1 MYIVKNLEFQKKE
14 EESIEIKRKDEEI
27 THTRLTIEG
36 ELKKL
41 SQDIEIVNQQFEMID
56 AQRKECKDK
65 VDTHNS
71 HRIEMLTSTLVLKP
85 LIKRIAVIRK
95 DKENNDVRIE
105 KNRKDLYLSSSIGVG
120 YSFNYIISVIDN
132 LIETKNTLSNENDFL
147 HNEIATM
154 LYGYL
159 THEIEYLL
167 VLYLTSFP
175 DVSSF
180 DNISHIVEQ
189 LNQRDFFDTK
199 YTGFSDNMCT
209 SVNSLKEIANRKDID
224 NISVDI
230 YKGKVPKITMIVSN
244 YQNKDIK
251 QLLTQLN
258 EMNTKRKKTKT
269 KSSFCIPSM
278 SILIQHLNSLNVI
291 SPFPTLIIHDVFASN
306 LNNDTLSI

>member
-1 MYIVKNLEFQKKE
+1 M
-14 EESIEIKRKDEEI
+14 
-27 THTRLTIEG
+27 
-36 ELKKL
+36 
-41 SQDIEIVNQQFEMID
+41 
-56 AQRKECKDK
+56 
-65 VDTHNS
+65 
-71 HRIEMLTSTLVLKP
+71 
-85 LIKRIAVIRK
+85 
-95 DKENNDVRIE
+95 
-105 KNRKDLYLSSSIGVG
+105 
-120 YSFNYIISVIDN
+120 
-132 LIETKNTLSNENDFL
+132 
-147 HNEIATM
+147 
-154 LYGYL
+154 
-159 THEIEYLL
+159 
-167 VLYLTSFP
+167 
-175 DVSSF
+175 
-180 DNISHIVEQ
+180 
-189 LNQRDFFDTK
+189 NQRDLFDTK